1 MRQRVLLA
9 ALALIAVISVPAL
22 ADDAGRVRKAI
33 ERSTLDQPGTNP
45 FHLKAVLAP
54 TRERDR
60 DSGRTGE
67 VEIWW
72 ESPTRFRQELRSP
85 GFHRIEIVDGE
96 HHWQKNE
103 GDLYPEWL
111 RQTAVALVR
120 PIPDLDRV
128 LQDVKGADVKRLMG
142 STYFQWQ
149 IMSTDGK
156 VQKGMG
162 ASVALNDSSGLLFY
176 AGGFGWGA
184 EYKDYQKFHSRM
196 VGRTVAVGSPEVTA
210 KVSVLEDLR
219 DTPPGF
225 FDAQS
230 AGPSVNPVDI
240 VLMDEPSTR
249 KNLIAGPPV
258 QWPAIKDGPFE
269 GSLTTTVLIDRTGK
283 VRDVGPVII
292 DNLAL
297 RDEATRIVA
306 GMQFQPFLL
315 NGQPVEV
322 LSRITM
328 PFKSSRPEGAAT
340 FDTAKNYFERGR
352 QLGFLAASAKVPYH
366 LKADF
371 EIATAPGKTEKG
383 EYEDTWTSD
392 GQWHREARMG
402 DSRYVRTRNGDK
414 RYQLAEGKEAPL
426 LQFIVKVMEPIPA
439 LDTFYEGDWKI
450 RQDTVNGVKTV
461 RVLTGYETP
470 EGKFDNNVR
479 AYWFD
484 ESGQLIRT
492 HFAGIDTLRSDFQDY
507 SGIKIARRIDGFRN
521 GARGLRIAVTQASAP
536 SSLSPGMF
544 EVPGHK
550 WERAFTDEV
559 R

>member
-1 MRQRVLLA
+1 MRQRVLVVTV
-9 ALALIAVISVPAL
+9 ALIAFISVPGL
-22 ADDAGRVRKAI
+22 ADDATRVKKAV
-33 ERSTLDQPGTNP
+33 ERSTLDQPGTTP
-45 FHLKAVLAP
+45 FHLKAVLVPA
-54 TRERDR
+54 RERDR

-111 RQTAVALVR
+111 RQTAVALIR

-128 LQDVKGADVKRLMG
+128 LQDVKDADVRRFMG

-156 VQKGMG
+156 IQKGLG
-162 ASVALNDSSGLLFY
+162 ASVALNDSTGLLFY
-176 AGGFGWGA
+176 GGGFGWGA
-184 EYKDYQKFHSRM
+184 EYKDYQKFHDRM
-196 VGRTVAVGSPEVTA
+196 VGRTVGVGSPEVSA
-210 KVSVLEDLR
+210 KITVLEDLK

-225 FDAQS
+225 FDTRA
-230 AGPSVNPVDI
+230 AGQSVNPIDI
-240 VLMDEPSTR
+240 VLMDEPNAR
-249 KNLIAGPPV
+249 KNLMPAPPV
-258 QWPAIKDGPFE
+258 QWSAVKDGPFE
-269 GSLTTTVLIDRTGK
+269 GSFTTTVLIDRTGK
-283 VRDVGPVII
+283 VREVGTVVI

-297 RDEATRIVA
+297 RDDATHIVA
-306 GMQFQPFLL
+306 GMQFQPFVL

-322 LSRITM
+322 VSRITM
-328 PFKSSRPEGAAT
+328 PYKSSRPEGAPA

-352 QLGFLAASAKVPYH
+352 QAGFLAASVKTPYH
-366 LKADF
+366 LKAEF
-371 EIATAPGKTEKG
+371 EIVTAPGQTEKG
-383 EYEDTWTSD
+383 QYEDTWTSD
-392 GQWHREARMG
+392 NQWRREARIG
-402 DSRYVRTRNGDK
+402 DSHYVRARNGDK
-414 RYQLAEGKEAPL
+414 RYQLGEGKAAPL
-426 LQFIVKVMEPIPA
+426 LKFILKVMEPIPA
-439 LDTFYEGDWKI
+439 LETFYEGDWKI
-450 RQDTVNGVKTV
+450 RQDSVNGIKTV

-470 EGKFDNNVR
+470 EGKFDDNVR

-492 HFAGIDTLRSDFQDY
+492 RFAGIDTLRSDFQEY
-507 SGIKIARRIDGFRN
+507 SGVKIARRIDGFKN
-521 GARGLRIAVTQASAP
+521 GARGMRIDIIEVSPPSA
-536 SSLSPGMF
+536 LSAGMF
-544 EVPGHK
+544 EVQGHK